1 MHRLKCQQM
10 QTVPLY
16 AAQITLNPCIVTLL
30 HHICTIIQCK
40 ATILWCDTPKSI
52 VFVTPDQMLRI
63 HRPRNPIRR
72 FTTNIVYIILNS
84 YTSLWHPIRFRFAP
98 YTNSVHLHFTEYQKY
113 AIISV
118 YTPVISEYKY
128 RHRMPTIQ
136 FWHRIDAPSR
146 VLRTCLTTNTKT
158 KARAPLV
165 SIRLFNRICFV

>member
-1 MHRLKCQQM
+1 MPTNANSTAIWNIDSTQPIHYYSIALTMYHNTM
-10 QTVPLY
+10 QGNY
-16 AAQITLNPCIVTLL
+16 TLMRY
-30 HHICTIIQCK
+30 H
-40 ATILWCDTPKSI
+40 KSTE
-52 VFVTPDQMLRI
+52 FVTPDQMLRI

-118 YTPVISEYKY
+118 YTPVVSVYKY
-128 RHRMPTIQ
+128 HHRMPTIQ

-165 SIRLFNRICFV
+165 SIRLSDRICFV